1 MCYCIVKVSVNTNY
15 TFSDKE
21 RGRDGG
27 GEGKFR
33 HGVLRVMKI
42 CKQHREGRRGGGGGE
57 SQANNIEHKY
67 YNLGFDREY
76 IMKLNANIKL
86 KL

>member
-1 MCYCIVKVSVNTNY
+1 
-15 TFSDKE
+15 
-21 RGRDGG
+21 
-27 GEGKFR
+27 
-33 HGVLRVMKI
+33 MKI
-42 CKQHREGRRGGGGGE
+42 CKQHREGRRGGGGGGE

-86 KL
+86 KLWISNGFEKNDYRS